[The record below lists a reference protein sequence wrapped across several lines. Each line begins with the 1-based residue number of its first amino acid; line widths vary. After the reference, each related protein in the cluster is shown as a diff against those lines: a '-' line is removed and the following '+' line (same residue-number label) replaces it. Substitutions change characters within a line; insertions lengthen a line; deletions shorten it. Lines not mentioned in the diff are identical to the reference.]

1 MEEPE
6 LEERMGAFD
15 SVMWGVE
22 ANPLLRSVIVVML
35 VLDKAPDMDVAHERV
50 ELMSL
55 SVPKLRQRAV
65 GNPLSTVAPRWETD
79 PNFDL
84 GYHLREYQVVD
95 DGTMRPALEIAERMS
110 EQDFDR
116 YRPAWEVAIV
126 NGLHD
131 GKSAAIVKIHH
142 AITDGVG
149 GMAMAAFLFDLG
161 REPRT
166 DLGPK
171 PGAPAENALD
181 PKGRLVAGMAYEGK
195 SVISTVQALATG
207 SFELAKRAAGSPKE
221 FATDAV
227 EFAKSTGRMLAPA
240 SEPMSPIMNERSL
253 SSTFDYLERPLDSI
267 KQAGKRNGGTL
278 NDAYMAAVAGGLMR
292 YHMRH
297 DAAVPALRVNM
308 PVNLRK
314 PGDYSTG
321 GGNAWVPARF
331 AVPMT
336 TDDPVARIKEFH
348 PLLLQARTEKA
359 LVLTTPAMRVL
370 TDLPTPIA
378 TSISSDMMLGTDFA
392 ATNVPGPPVKV
403 FIGGALVEDV
413 LVFAPKGGAA
423 INLAFF
429 TYDKRG
435 IVGINMDDKAIPDPE
450 VMMECMNES
459 FDEIAALGE

>member
-1 MEEPE
+1 M
-6 LEERMGAFD
+6 
-15 SVMWGVE
+15 V
-22 ANPLLRSVIVVML
+22 
-35 VLDKAPDMDVAHERV
+35 
-50 ELMSL
+50 
-55 SVPKLRQRAV
+55 
-65 GNPLSTVAPRWETD
+65 
-79 PNFDL
+79 
-84 GYHLREYQVVD
+84 
-95 DGTMRPALEIAERMS
+95 
-110 EQDFDR
+110 
-116 YRPAWEVAIV
+116 
-126 NGLHD
+126 D
-131 GKSAAIVKIHH
+131 GKSAVVFKIHH
-142 AITDGVG
+142 SITDGVG

-171 PGAPAENALD
+171 PDAPEENVLD
-181 PKGRLVAGMAYEGK
+181 PKGRLVAGVGYEGK
-195 SVISTVQALATG
+195 SIVSTIQALASG
-207 SFELAKRAAGSPKE
+207 SVELAKRAAGSPME

-240 SEPMSPIMNERSL
+240 DEPLSPVMNKRSL
-253 SSTFDYLERPLDSI
+253 SVTFDYLERPLDSI

-292 YHMRH
+292 YHLRH
-297 DAAVPALRVNM
+297 NAVVPALRVNM

-314 PGDYSTG
+314 PGDFSTN

-336 TDDPVARIKEFH
+336 IDDPVERIKEFH

-378 TSISSDMMLGTDFA
+378 TSISTGMMLGTDFA
-392 ATNVPGPPVKV
+392 ATNVPGPPIKIFVA
-403 FIGGALVEDV
+403 GALVEDI

-429 TYDKRG
+429 TYDKRA
-435 IVGINMDDKAIPDPE
+435 IVGINIDSKAIPDSE